1 VLKQGGYQ
9 CFSIHIIILHTLD
22 IFAADDSALF
32 VTDDIKL

>member
-1 VLKQGGYQ
+1 
-9 CFSIHIIILHTLD
+9 LD